1 MRITVT
7 VKPGSTK
14 GPLVETNEDG
24 SLTVFLKQRA
34 VDGAANTAL
43 IEVVAKHFGVRK
55 AKSDAKVSMKAVVE
69 SAVLQTMR
77 QFVHP

>member
-43 IEVVAKHFGVRK
+43 VEVVAKHLGTRK
-55 AKSDAKVSMKAVVE
+55 GNVE
-69 SAVLQTMR
+69 IESGFTSRIKRLRVEA
-77 QFVHP
+77 

>member
-1 MRITVT
+1 MRITVY

-14 GPLVETNEDG
+14 GPLVEVSEDG

-43 IEVVAKHFGVRK
+43 LEVIAKHYKVRK
-55 AKSDAKVSMKAVVE
+55 IDVE
-69 SAVLQTMR
+69 IESGFTSRIKRLRIAE
-77 QFVHP
+77 